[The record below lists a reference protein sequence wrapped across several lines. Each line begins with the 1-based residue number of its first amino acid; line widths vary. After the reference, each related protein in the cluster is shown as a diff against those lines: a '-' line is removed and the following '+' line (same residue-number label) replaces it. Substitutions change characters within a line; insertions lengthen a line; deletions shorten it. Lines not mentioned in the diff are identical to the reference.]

1 MTAETALQ
9 QSIFEN
15 SVIIG
20 EDTDLLCH
28 WIAYLNE
35 HKISFT
41 LETKANSKER
51 ARTWH
56 SICCLQLG
64 YSTAE
69 FTGYPCDANVLHSWY
84 WKRHYIY
91 KGMNLQ
97 KPKKLQ
103 SNFRSVLILCNYGG
117 GVEYL
122 IMGEERRGCSQDEII
137 KNKTSEKS
145 IINCEKVFLP
155 VK

>member
-1 MTAETALQ
+1 MCY
-9 QSIFEN
+9 F
-15 SVIIG
+15 G
-20 EDTDLLCH
+20 
-28 WIAYLNE
+28 
-35 HKISFT
+35 
-41 LETKANSKER
+41 
-51 ARTWH
+51 
-56 SICCLQLG
+56 
-64 YSTAE
+64 
-69 FTGYPCDANVLHSWY
+69 DANVLHSWY

-122 IMGEERRGCSQDEII
+122 IMGEERRGWSQDEIL